1 MAVGENFRPRHIYG
15 YRQVHFLYE
24 ALFDGNH
31 AILNDNLLIYIC
43 SNYR

>member
-1 MAVGENFRPRHIYG
+1 MAVGEDFRSRHIDG
-15 YRQVHFLYE
+15 YRQVHFLYRS
-24 ALFDGNH
+24 LFDGNH